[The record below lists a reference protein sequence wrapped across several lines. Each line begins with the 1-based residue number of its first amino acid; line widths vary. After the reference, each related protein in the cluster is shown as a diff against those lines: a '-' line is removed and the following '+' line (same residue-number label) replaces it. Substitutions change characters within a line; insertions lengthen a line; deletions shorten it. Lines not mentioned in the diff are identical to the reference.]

1 MFQWRDNKHHVLL
14 SISDEDSTV
23 WFVGKSNS
31 RTFPA
36 TDFCYPIGGSFRSYR
51 SAGALSPTYWD
62 SARFPNSTCRHPAWA
77 EELHRNSVART
88 ARVRARLSPT
98 RPCRTPDR
106 ATSTSSPSSAYES
119 DNRFILT
126 LPFNDDTLE
135 DIKEGRTFGKEP
147 LTTARS
153 RPATTG
159 RYFNTNNGL
168 RNSKSQTTWGTRP
181 ATAGQRFSSPGLRIQ
196 KLTLHQKDTVRDMRE
211 LFTTRQPIKRA

>member
-1 MFQWRDNKHHVLL
+1 MEQIKSRCDIISIILIKLYFLCFFFALADRILWCNVFLSPYSSGETNKHHVLL

-135 DIKEGRTFGKEP
+135 DIKEWVWW
-147 LTTARS
+147 
-153 RPATTG
+153 
-159 RYFNTNNGL
+159 YFFKDLLERNLFFKGL
-168 RNSKSQTTWGTRP
+168 LVSNIP
-181 ATAGQRFSSPGLRIQ
+181 
-196 KLTLHQKDTVRDMRE
+196 
-211 LFTTRQPIKRA
+211 